1 MSARAASLLLA
12 LAACAHGGL
21 DSKFGKTAEE
31 DYKGGLEALRV
42 HSYPEA
48 SRLFEHVRTKYPFSQ
63 YAALSELRLADV
75 KYDQD
80 HNIEAA
86 DAYQQFVKLHPNHEQ
101 ADYAAYRAGLSY
113 WKDGPSDFFLFP
125 AAFEKDQAQVR
136 DAAKALAAF
145 VQKYPGSKYRPEA
158 DKVLALAQ
166 ARLVDH
172 EWYAAEFY
180 AKRGHWPGAAG
191 RLETIVKDYP
201 GSPREAAALYQ
212 LAETYLRLDEKFR
225 AQQALQQL
233 IAKHPQDP
241 RRPQAEKLLA
251 SLR

>member
-1 MSARAASLLLA
+1 MSARAASLVLA
-12 LAACAHGGL
+12 LAACAHGGV
-21 DSKFGKTAEE
+21 DSKFAKTAEE
-31 DYKGGLEALRV
+31 DYKAGVEALRV

-113 WKDGPSDFFLFP
+113 WREGPSDFILFP
-125 AAFEKDQAQVR
+125 PAFEKDQAQVR

-145 VQKYPGSKYRPEA
+145 VQKYPNSKHRPEA
-158 DKVLALAQ
+158 EKVLGAARTRLA
-166 ARLVDH
+166 DH

-180 AKRGHWPGAAG
+180 AKRGHWSGAAG
-191 RLETIVKDYP
+191 RLETIVKEYP
-201 GSPREAAALYQ
+201 GSPREPAALYQ
-212 LAETYLRLDEKFR
+212 LAETYLRLEEKFR

>member
-42 HSYPEA
+42 HTYPEA
-48 SRLFEHVRTKYPFSQ
+48 SRLFEHVHTKYPFSQ

-101 ADYAAYRAGLSY
+101 ADYASYRAGLSY

-136 DAAKALAAF
+136 DAAKALAVF

>member
-1 MSARAASLLLA
+1 MSARAAALLLA
-12 LAACAHGGL
+12 LAACAHAGV
-21 DSKFGKTAEE
+21 DSKYGKTAEE
-31 DYKGGLEALRV
+31 DYKGGVEALRV

-86 DAYQQFVKLHPNHEQ
+86 DAYQQFVKLHPNHDQ
-101 ADYAAYRAGLSY
+101 ADFASYRAGLSY
-113 WKDGPSDFFLFP
+113 WKEGPSDFMLFP
-125 AAFEKDQAQVR
+125 PAFEKDQAQVR

-145 VQKYPGSKYRPEA
+145 VQKYPGSKYRPDAE
-158 DKVLALAQ
+158 KVLATARTRLA
-166 ARLVDH
+166 DH

-191 RLETIVKDYP
+191 RLETIVKEYP